1 MKTFFKRFLQEQS
14 GSETVEWAVLGA
26 MIAGIALSGFNGP
39 IAHKVSGLLNSLGTH
54 LAVVGEPWNGLDPVG
69 TSAAN
74 NEAGISHGALVASVA
89 KSDSTGAAVST
100 LAKNHSARPK
110 HAGR

>member
-1 MKTFFKRFLQEQS
+1 MKAFLTRFWQEQR

-26 MIAGIALSGFNGP
+26 MVAGIALSGFNGP
-39 IAHKVSGLLNSLGTH
+39 IANTVSGLLGNFGTQV
-54 LAVVGEPWNGLDPVG
+54 AIVGETWTTLDAVG
-69 TSAAN
+69 TSAAKK
-74 NEAGISHGALVASVA
+74 EAGTSHGAVVAAVA

-100 LAKNHSARPK
+100 VAKKNSSRPK